1 MNYQNKIRAKR
12 SENSGWCKATNRTI
26 QWQAQDQLILQN
38 LPRSIEFNLA
48 AKLLTR
54 PRPKRGQKWPQAR
67 KTCSALWW
75 EQIKISPFRWKSD
88 VMSTM
93 WGFKQNFSNRKCVA
107 MVTPEWQWGHF
118 WPHFGRACNTFS
130 EIVINDIFY
139 ISGTV
144 IDRNVIPNLFLIF
157 FGSRKSSRL

>member
-1 MNYQNKIRAKR
+1 MARRRRSLIRLRPANQSAR
-12 SENSGWCKATNRTI
+12 LAISNVIGWVKVWCQMSDLKATPI
-26 QWQAQDQLILQN
+26 I
-38 LPRSIEFNLA
+38 S
-48 AKLLTR
+48 KSLTR
-54 PRPKRGQKWPQAR
+54 RRPKRGQKWPQAR

-107 MVTPEWQWGHF
+107 MVTPERQWGHF

>member
-1 MNYQNKIRAKR
+1 MKYVICFNIILHTTAGEYGNNYASRLF
-12 SENSGWCKATNRTI
+12 TNNNI
-26 QWQAQDQLILQN
+26 ILE
-38 LPRSIEFNLA
+38 LSV
-48 AKLLTR
+48 KLSKLTR
-54 PRPKRGQKWPQAR
+54 HRPKRGQKWPQAR

-88 VMSTM
+88 FMSTM